1 MTIYNNIFDV
11 LGYELSSA
19 PKPYGPFHLGAVLI
33 TLILAIIISVR
44 FRHANERINRIIVLS
59 IVGVLIGFEIYKQ
72 LIFSYND
79 GTWVYQWYAFPFQF
93 CSVPMYVGLI
103 AGLLKPGKVRNA
115 TYSFLGTF
123 CLFAGLAVMV
133 YPNDVFTQTLGISI
147 QTMVHH
153 GGMVILGV
161 YMIVSN
167 RAIPTQKGIIGSGI
181 IFIILVVMA
190 QSMNLIFAKQGI
202 NMFFISPTIGCHLP
216 VLSIILSKFGYTV
229 FIITYILGFIFVA
242 YLILNISIMIKRLI
256 HHYENKRAL
265 HSLVEPTHV

>member
-19 PKPYGPFHLGAVLI
+19 PKPYGLFHLGAVLI

-44 FRHANERINRIIVLS
+44 FRHANERVNRILILS

-72 LIFSYND
+72 IIFSYNN
-79 GTWVYQWYAFPFQF
+79 GTWSYDWYYFPFQF
-93 CSVPMYVGLI
+93 CSVPMYVGLV
-103 AGLLKPGKVRNA
+103 AGLLKPGKIRNA

-123 CLFAGLAVMV
+123 CLFAGLAVMI
-133 YPNDVFTQTLGISI
+133 YPNDVFTPVLGISI

-153 GGMVILGV
+153 GGMVILGT

-181 IFIILVVMA
+181 VFVILVTLA

-202 NMFFISPTIGCHLP
+202 NMFYISPTIGCHLP
-216 VLSIILSKFGYTV
+216 VLSIILSEFGYTV

-242 YLILNISIMIKRLI
+242 YLILNISIMIKRWI
-256 HHYENKRAL
+256 HHHEKKHA
-265 HSLVEPTHV
+265 HPSQVEPMHV

>member
-1 MTIYNNIFDV
+1 
-11 LGYELSSA
+11 
-19 PKPYGPFHLGAVLI
+19 
-33 TLILAIIISVR
+33 
-44 FRHANERINRIIVLS
+44 
-59 IVGVLIGFEIYKQ
+59 
-72 LIFSYND
+72 
-79 GTWVYQWYAFPFQF
+79 
-93 CSVPMYVGLI
+93 
-103 AGLLKPGKVRNA
+103 
-115 TYSFLGTF
+115 
-123 CLFAGLAVMV
+123 
-133 YPNDVFTQTLGISI
+133 
-147 QTMVHH
+147 
-153 GGMVILGV
+153 
-161 YMIVSN
+161 MIVSN

-265 HSLVEPTHV
+265 HSQVEPMHV